1 MIIEILKIT
10 GIPEKGLI
18 FWFKVSEN
26 VLEISV
32 GMLISTSRNFHRF
45 VFHNLDFYV
54 TALLGTKPL
63 FEIDAVLSTP
73 EIVLKPTQSEIYNI
87 VVHSVKDFLE
97 R

>member
-1 MIIEILKIT
+1 M
-10 GIPEKGLI
+10 
-18 FWFKVSEN
+18 
-26 VLEISV
+26 
-32 GMLISTSRNFHRF
+32 
-45 VFHNLDFYV
+45 

>member
-32 GMLISTSRNFHRF
+32 GMLIMIVRLAIFTDSCST
-45 VFHNLDFYV
+45 
-54 TALLGTKPL
+54 TWT
-63 FEIDAVLSTP
+63 ST
-73 EIVLKPTQSEIYNI
+73 
-87 VVHSVKDFLE
+87 
-97 R
+97 